1 MQNYTHFWSIFGE
14 KFEAPPIGFI
24 DIKTYVLFIISSR
37 IGLEHEFYKIQ
48 IILIIFPNF
57 YFFQKFHFFMIFI
70 RILDPL
76 QSIPTE
82 NKCL

>member
-1 MQNYTHFWSIFGE
+1 LE
-14 KFEAPPIGFI
+14 KNLRHPPPDFI
-24 DIKTYVLFIISSR
+24 AIKTYVFFIISSR
-37 IGLEHEFYKIQ
+37 IGLKHEFHKIQ

-57 YFFQKFHFFMIFI
+57 YFFQKFHFFMIFT

-82 NKCL
+82 NRCL